1 MNKFYNSIIGLISG
15 IALMA
20 LNNNS
25 VIHALERFNRRVFPS
40 EGVDSN
46 SIVGLIMK
54 AYVIFYDLIMFLSLI
69 GSVITIIYAFN
80 LFRLMLKD
88 HKN

>member
-15 IALMA
+15 IALMT

-40 EGVDSN
+40 EGC
-46 SIVGLIMK
+46 
-54 AYVIFYDLIMFLSLI
+54 
-69 GSVITIIYAFN
+69 
-80 LFRLMLKD
+80 R
-88 HKN
+88 